1 MNMILGISGSPRP
14 NRITDHAVKEVL
26 STYQGETQFISLS
39 GKQISG
45 CISCLGCIK
54 ENKCV
59 VKDDFPEI
67 AEAMVKADAIVLGV
81 PNYYDLPNALTHSL
95 LERCFCFRHKSAFLL
110 GGKPLVI
117 ISTGYS
123 KDEENSQVLKIVEY
137 FAKSNKMNVVSKF
150 LVGAFSQCYTC
161 GAGLTCVDGNV
172 VKNNGFAEEITPEM
186 LPLEFDKQS
195 KSIKKCRDAG
205 KIIQDYLNKKQL

>member
-1 MNMILGISGSPRP
+1 MILGISGSPRQ

-26 STYQGETQFISLS
+26 ANYHGETKFISLS

-45 CISCLGCIK
+45 CISCLGCI
-54 ENKCV
+54 EDNKCV

-67 AEAMVKADAIVLGV
+67 AEAMVKAEAIVLGL
-81 PNYYDLPNALTHSL
+81 PNYYDLPNALSHSL

-110 GGKPLVI
+110 KNKPLVI

-137 FAKSNKMNVVSKF
+137 FGKSNKMNVISKF
-150 LVGAFSQCYTC
+150 LVGAYSQCYTC
-161 GAGLTCVDGNV
+161 GAGMTCVDGNV
-172 VKNNGFAEEITPEM
+172 VKNHGFVDKITCEM
-186 LPLEFDKQS
+186 LPHEFDKQPE
-195 KSIKKCRDAG
+195 SIKKCKNAG
-205 KIIQDYLNKKQL
+205 KILQDCLDKKQF

>member
-1 MNMILGISGSPRP
+1 MILGISGSPRP
-14 NRITDHAVKEVL
+14 NRITDHAVREVL
-26 STYQGETQFISLS
+26 ANYKGETNFISLS

-45 CISCLGCIK
+45 CISCLGCI
-54 ENKCV
+54 EDSKCV

-81 PNYYDLPNALTHSL
+81 PNYYDLPNALSHSL
-95 LERCFCFRHKSAFLL
+95 LERCFCFRHKSRFLL

-123 KDEENSQVLKIVEY
+123 NDEENSQVLKIVEY

-161 GAGLTCVDGNV
+161 GAGLTCIDGNV
-172 VKNNGFAEEITPEM
+172 VKNNGFVEKITSEM
-186 LPLEFDKQS
+186 LPPEFHRQPE
-195 KSIKKCRDAG
+195 SIKKCENAG
-205 KIIQDYLNKKQL
+205 KLLQDYLNEEQL